1 MPLEIR
7 VGLPSPGGGLARA
20 ARALGF
26 KVMISANS
34 FFRRDEHREVVA
46 VRRPGPDLAGVDAAL
61 DSSGYVAMRRYGGY
75 SWPLEAYVFR
85 VVASFPW
92 AWYSAPD
99 YSCEPALA
107 GCRTSVRFRQAATI
121 ALYRECTRISRRADL
136 PGPVPVLQGW
146 WPEDYQ
152 RCWEML
158 VLPATVSLVG
168 VGSVCSR
175 PVHGPDGLMA
185 VLERL
190 DRVLPAGV
198 QLHLYGVK
206 SQGIE
211 TLMREDALGGRVRSV
226 DSMAWDVEARARH
239 RTGRTIA
246 RRVAVM
252 REWHAAQRA
261 RADRAAAAAQHRMPR
276 AFYPRAAA
284 VPPSGD
290 EILESWLDLLASG
303 EVDLTA
309 ALSFYAQ
316 ECYALGAAVPAP
328 QRRTP
333 AAPATSLSTSHV
345 VALQATLRLDT
356 GQSTLRRSRTVD
368 RDGSRQG
375 DAPTG
380 RKQSG
385 QPLAEVRDAA

>member
-34 FFRRDEHREVVA
+34 FFRRDEHGEVVA

-107 GCRTSVRFRQAATI
+107 GCRTSVRFRLAETV
-121 ALYRECTRISRRADL
+121 ALYGECARIARRAGL

-152 RCWEML
+152 RCWDML
-158 VLPATVSLVG
+158 VLPASVPLVG
-168 VGSVCSR
+168 IGSVCSR

-252 REWHAAQRA
+252 REWHAAQTA
-261 RADRAAAAAQHRMPR
+261 RADRAAAAAQHGMPR
-276 AFYPRAAA
+276 AFYPRTAA

-303 EVDLTA
+303 EVDLAA
-309 ALSFYAQ
+309 ALNFYAQ
-316 ECYALGAAVPAP
+316 ECYASGAATLAPAP

-333 AAPATSLSTSHV
+333 AAPASRLSTSL
-345 VALQATLRLDT
+345 VAARQVTLPLGEPATR
-356 GQSTLRRSRTVD
+356 GRRPGRVD
-368 RDGSRQG
+368 G
-375 DAPTG
+375 D
-380 RKQSG
+380 QSG
-385 QPLAEVRDAA
+385 RAAAPAGPFAGVRDAA